1 MPSYHTT
8 SYRSY
13 DRSMEMLG
21 HSMMLATIS
30 EDNCGYGGSIPSSQL
45 GLKRASNLSKSC
57 KTGLADLAA
66 QSAQQPL
73 EPNMIQQQQQQQQS
87 HHHHQHYHHQQQQQE
102 LTNMMIS
109 DDDAWGFFMD
119 DA

>member
-66 QSAQQPL
+66 QSAQHQPL
-73 EPNMIQQQQQQQQS
+73 EPNMIQQQQQQS
-87 HHHHQHYHHQQQQQE
+87 HHHQHYHHQQQQQE
-102 LTNMMIS
+102 STIMIA
-109 DDDAWGFFMD
+109 DDEAWGFFMD